1 MGLTVRILFEDY
13 PDIRRFLMGHSGTE
27 NGPHLA
33 DGYGLVFEENPRF
46 GVIFRRIDRAGNY
59 GIPWFFHEVPGFEEF
74 LKANY
79 PELWI

>member
-1 MGLTVRILFEDY
+1 MRILFEDY
-13 PDIRRFLMGHSGTE
+13 PDIRRFLRGHSGTE

-33 DGYGLVFEENPRF
+33 EGYGLLFEESPGF
-46 GVIFRRIDRAGNY
+46 GVGFRRVDKVGNSY
-59 GIPWFFHEVPGFEEF
+59 GVLWFFHEVPGFEEF